1 MIVLVVSLIIKETRV
16 KTTMNCNYTLTRMTE
31 NDGPSCTHRPKAAG
45 TQPAQANQNSSME
58 GGGSHEFLP
67 VTEERQ
73 RVMASGRGRIRFLYG
88 CVS

>member
-1 MIVLVVSLIIKETRV
+1 
-16 KTTMNCNYTLTRMTE
+16 MTE
-31 NDGPSCTHRPKAAG
+31 NDGPSCTHRPKAAVVAG

-88 CVS
+88 CGFWWTTIPLKWTQTFERMSTTKRTW